1 MSAPMEIGQQPMMQS
16 QEISKLEKSLSLIIL
31 ISSKELKLLLR
42 NSIDSEIIDQ
52 NYTYYSEEIEIEKI
66 LTELKIKLKEFDLI
80 NVGKVTLIL
89 NNKLSVLVPN
99 DFFQEENCL
108 DYLKFNSRLIKN
120 DTASSDYIEELKTHN
135 VYIAYG
141 NITNYLI
148 EKFGSFEYF
157 HYNTV
162 LLKKI
167 HHELFTDKKII
178 IYVNINKSY
187 LNIIVFKGRELNYSN
202 SFNYKSKDD
211 ILYFLLFVMEQNKL
225 VNNKT
230 KIKLIGE
237 KEDTNHHYTYLSKF
251 VKNIEIKNSG
261 YAIENIVI

>member
-1 MSAPMEIGQQPMMQS
+1 MEIGLQHMTQS
-16 QEISKLEKSLSLIIL
+16 QEINKLEKSLSLIIM

-42 NSIDSEIIDQ
+42 NSIDSKIIDQ
-52 NYTYYSEEIEIEKI
+52 NYSFYAEEIEIDKI
-66 LTELKIKLKEFDLI
+66 LSELKNKLKEFNLL
-80 NVGKVTLIL
+80 NVVKVTLVL

-99 DFFQEENCL
+99 DFFQEDNCL

-157 HYNTV
+157 HYSTV

-167 HHELFTDKKII
+167 YIELSTNKKII

-202 SFNYKSKDD
+202 TFDYKSKED
-211 ILYFLLFVMEQNKL
+211 ILYFVLFVIEQNKL

-237 KEDTNHHYTYLSKF
+237 EKIINQHYAYLLKF
-251 VKNIEIKNSG
+251 IKNIEIKNSG
-261 YAIENIVI
+261 YLIENIVTWE

>member
-1 MSAPMEIGQQPMMQS
+1 MEIGQQPMMQS
-16 QEISKLEKSLSLIIL
+16 QEISKLEKSLSLIIM

-42 NSIDSEIIDQ
+42 NSIDSQIIDKISS
-52 NYTYYSEEIEIEKI
+52 NYSEEIELEEI
-66 LTELKIKLKEFDLI
+66 LSELRKKLKEFNLL
-80 NVGKVTLIL
+80 NVVKVTLVL
-89 NNKLSVLVPN
+89 NNKLSVLIPN
-99 DFFQEENCL
+99 DFFNEENRL

-141 NITNYLI
+141 NITNFLI

-162 LLKKI
+162 LLKKLYF
-167 HHELFTDKKII
+167 ELSTDKKII

-187 LNIIVFKGRELNYSN
+187 LNIIVFKGKKLYYSN
-202 SFNYKSKDD
+202 TFNYKSKDD

-237 KEDTNHHYTYLSKF
+237 KEDINQHYTYLSKF

-261 YAIENIVI
+261 YAIENIVIWE

>member
-1 MSAPMEIGQQPMMQS
+1 MEIGQQPMMQS
-16 QEISKLEKSLSLIIL
+16 QEISKLEKSLSLIIM

-42 NSIDSEIIDQ
+42 NSIDSEIIDK
-52 NYTYYSEEIEIEKI
+52 NYSYYSEEIEIEEI
-66 LTELKIKLKEFDLI
+66 LTQLKIKLKEFNLI
-80 NVGKVTLIL
+80 NVVKVILIL

-99 DFFQEENCL
+99 DFFKEDNCL

-120 DTASSDYIEELKTHN
+120 DVASSDYIEELKAYN

-162 LLKKI
+162 LLKKLYF
-167 HHELFTDKKII
+167 ELSTDKKII

-187 LNIIVFKGRELNYSN
+187 LNIIVFKGKKLYYSN
-202 SFNYKSKDD
+202 TFNYKSKDD

>member
-1 MSAPMEIGQQPMMQS
+1 MEIGLQHMTQS
-16 QEISKLEKSLSLIIL
+16 QEINKLEKSLSLIIM

-42 NSIDSEIIDQ
+42 NSIDSKIIDQ
-52 NYTYYSEEIEIEKI
+52 NYSFYAEEIEIDKI
-66 LTELKIKLKEFDLI
+66 LSELKNKLKEFNLL
-80 NVGKVTLIL
+80 NVVKVTLVL

-99 DFFQEENCL
+99 DFFQEDNCL

-157 HYNTV
+157 HYSTF

-167 HHELFTDKKII
+167 HFELSTNKKII

-202 SFNYKSKDD
+202 TFDYKSKED
-211 ILYFLLFVMEQNKL
+211 ILYFVLFVIEQNKL

-237 KEDTNHHYTYLSKF
+237 EKIINQHYAYLLKF
-251 VKNIEIKNSG
+251 IKNIEIKNSG
-261 YAIENIVI
+261 YLIENIVT

>member
-1 MSAPMEIGQQPMMQS
+1 MEIGLQHMTQS
-16 QEISKLEKSLSLIIL
+16 QEINKLEKSLSLIIM

-42 NSIDSEIIDQ
+42 NSIDSKIIDQ
-52 NYTYYSEEIEIEKI
+52 NYSFYAEEIEIDKI
-66 LTELKIKLKEFDLI
+66 LSELKNKLKEFNLL
-80 NVGKVTLIL
+80 NVVKVTLVL
-89 NNKLSVLVPN
+89 NNKLSVLVPD
-99 DFFQEENCL
+99 DFYQEEYCL

-157 HYNTV
+157 HYSTF

-167 HHELFTDKKII
+167 HFELSTNKKII

-202 SFNYKSKDD
+202 TFDYKSKED
-211 ILYFLLFVMEQNKL
+211 ILYFVLFVIEQNKL

-237 KEDTNHHYTYLSKF
+237 EKIINQHYAYLLKF
-251 VKNIEIKNSG
+251 IKNIEIKNSG
-261 YAIENIVI
+261 YLIENIVT

>member
-1 MSAPMEIGQQPMMQS
+1 MEIGQQPMMQS
-16 QEISKLEKSLSLIIL
+16 QEISKLEKSLSLLIM

-42 NSIDSEIIDQ
+42 DSIDSQIIDQ
-52 NYTYYSEEIEIEKI
+52 ISSNYSEEIEIEEI
-66 LTELKIKLKEFDLI
+66 LSELKNKLKEFNLL
-80 NVGKVTLIL
+80 NVVKVTLVL

-99 DFFQEENCL
+99 DFFQEDNCL
-108 DYLKFNSRLIKN
+108 EYLKFNSRLIKN

-162 LLKKI
+162 LLKKLYF
-167 HHELFTDKKII
+167 ELSINKKII

-202 SFNYKSKDD
+202 TFNYKSKDD
-211 ILYFLLFVMEQNKL
+211 ILYFVLFVIEQNKL

-237 KEDTNHHYTYLSKF
+237 EEILTQYHKYLSKF
-251 VKNIEIKNSG
+251 IKNVVLKNSG
-261 YAIENIVI
+261 YAIENIVIWE

>member
-1 MSAPMEIGQQPMMQS
+1 MTQS
-16 QEISKLEKSLSLIIL
+16 QEINKLEKSLSLIIM

-42 NSIDSEIIDQ
+42 NSIDSKIIDQ
-52 NYTYYSEEIEIEKI
+52 NYSFYAEEIEIDKI
-66 LTELKIKLKEFDLI
+66 LSELKNKLKEFNLL
-80 NVGKVTLIL
+80 NVVKVTLVL

-99 DFFQEENCL
+99 DFFQEDNCL

-157 HYNTV
+157 HYSTF

-167 HHELFTDKKII
+167 HFELSTNKKII

-202 SFNYKSKDD
+202 TFDYKSKED
-211 ILYFLLFVMEQNKL
+211 ILYFVLFVIEQNKL

-237 KEDTNHHYTYLSKF
+237 EKIINQHYAYLLKF
-251 VKNIEIKNSG
+251 IKNIEIKNSG
-261 YAIENIVI
+261 YLIENIVT

>member
-1 MSAPMEIGQQPMMQS
+1 MEIGQQPMMQS
-16 QEISKLEKSLSLIIL
+16 QEISKLEKSLSLIIM

-42 NSIDSEIIDQ
+42 NSIDSEIIDK
-52 NYTYYSEEIEIEKI
+52 NYSYYSEEIEIEEI
-66 LTELKIKLKEFDLI
+66 LTQLKIKLKEFNLI
-80 NVGKVTLIL
+80 NVVKVILIL

-99 DFFQEENCL
+99 DFFKEDNCL

-120 DTASSDYIEELKTHN
+120 DVASSDYIEELKAYN

-162 LLKKI
+162 LLKKLYF
-167 HHELFTDKKII
+167 ELSTDKKII

-187 LNIIVFKGRELNYSN
+187 LNIIVFKGKKLYYSN
-202 SFNYKSKDD
+202 TFNYKSKDD

-225 VNNKT
+225 VNNNT

-237 KEDTNHHYTYLSKF
+237 KEDINQHYTYLSKF

>member
-1 MSAPMEIGQQPMMQS
+1 MEIGLQHMTQS
-16 QEISKLEKSLSLIIL
+16 QEINKLEKSLSLIIM

-42 NSIDSEIIDQ
+42 NSIDSKIIDQ
-52 NYTYYSEEIEIEKI
+52 NYSYYAEEIEIDKI
-66 LTELKIKLKEFDLI
+66 LSELKNKLKEFNLL
-80 NVGKVTLIL
+80 NVVKVTLVL

-99 DFFQEENCL
+99 DFFQEDNCL

-157 HYNTV
+157 HYSTF

-167 HHELFTDKKII
+167 HFELSTNKKII

-202 SFNYKSKDD
+202 TFDYKSKED
-211 ILYFLLFVMEQNKL
+211 ILYFVLFVIEQNKL

-237 KEDTNHHYTYLSKF
+237 EKIINQHYAYLLKF
-251 VKNIEIKNSG
+251 IKNIEIKNSG
-261 YAIENIVI
+261 YLIENIVT

>member
-1 MSAPMEIGQQPMMQS
+1 MEIGLQHMMQS
-16 QEISKLEKSLSLIIL
+16 QEINKLEKSLSLIIM

-42 NSIDSEIIDQ
+42 NSIDSKIIDQ
-52 NYTYYSEEIEIEKI
+52 NYSYYAEEIEIDKI
-66 LTELKIKLKEFDLI
+66 LSELKKKLKEFNLL
-80 NVGKVTLIL
+80 NVVKVTLVL

-99 DFFQEENCL
+99 DFFQEDNCL

-157 HYNTV
+157 HYSTV

-167 HHELFTDKKII
+167 HFELSTNKKII

-202 SFNYKSKDD
+202 TFDYESKED
-211 ILYFLLFVMEQNKL
+211 ILYFVLFVIEQNKL

-237 KEDTNHHYTYLSKF
+237 EKIINQHYAYLLKF
-251 VKNIEIKNSG
+251 IKNIEIKNSG
-261 YAIENIVI
+261 YLIENIVKWE